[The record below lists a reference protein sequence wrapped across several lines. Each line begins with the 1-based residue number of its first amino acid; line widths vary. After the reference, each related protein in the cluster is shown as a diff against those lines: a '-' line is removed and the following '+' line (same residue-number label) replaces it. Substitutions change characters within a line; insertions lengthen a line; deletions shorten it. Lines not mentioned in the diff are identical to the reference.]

1 MATGMVDEHAASEHI
16 AVEDMITACKII
28 VTIVTQGPEGGD
40 DA

>member
-16 AVEDMITACKII
+16 AVADMVTACKII
-28 VTIVTQGPEGGD
+28 VALVTQEPEGGG